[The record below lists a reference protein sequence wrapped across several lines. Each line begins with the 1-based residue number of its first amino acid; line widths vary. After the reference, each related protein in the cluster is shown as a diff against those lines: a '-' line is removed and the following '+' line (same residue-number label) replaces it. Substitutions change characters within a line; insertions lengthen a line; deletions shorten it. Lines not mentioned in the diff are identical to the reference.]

1 MAKPIK
7 NTPIL
12 WGNDARDFISK
23 MNNAPSQ
30 KDRNLERER
39 IDDSLSKLSDIIK
52 KLNIQ

>member
-23 MNNAPSQ
+23 MSNTTSQ
-30 KDRNLERER
+30 EDREKEKER
-39 IDDSLSKLSDIIK
+39 IDRSLSELNIIIK